1 MIMLWDVL
9 FIKQK
14 AFSEA
19 SYSFSEASYMS
30 TNFKEKKWKEKS
42 KTDQIVK
49 RGQFRYFRNRNNLL
63 MIILFQQ
70 HLHYHTLYNSM
81 QQLRSWS
88 RSRDFCA
95 FSYSNLSFCN
105 ELFNLSHVK
114 KLKSFFFVWKKRK
127 RKVFHAIICYK
138 EIKQTNIFAEKKY
151 WLKGTLVISVMQLF
165 CKYEVG
171 NCLISIYIKV
181 L

>member
-42 KTDQIVK
+42 KIDQIVK

-81 QQLRSWS
+81 QQLRS
-88 RSRDFCA
+88 
-95 FSYSNLSFCN
+95 
-105 ELFNLSHVK
+105 
-114 KLKSFFFVWKKRK
+114 
-127 RKVFHAIICYK
+127 
-138 EIKQTNIFAEKKY
+138 
-151 WLKGTLVISVMQLF
+151 
-165 CKYEVG
+165 
-171 NCLISIYIKV
+171 
-181 L
+181 